1 MGFFQESAIF
11 QVYRATNCADL
22 LVEMEG
28 LLKNWK
34 ERVAEAAG
42 VLLAAPEVVEKI
54 DVFFQKHV
62 LPACCGLPV
71 GDVGREWQRTSS
83 PFARLFVHFV
93 FSEAMEIVSEVENI
107 NPYLV
112 TPHADWLRV
121 GESVKSADPG
131 GRTVCDD
138 FQIQETS
145 KWGALDLETLFS
157 SFLGGVFVFQI
168 CSLSCPWCCATFT
181 ATSRGRP

>member
-1 MGFFQESAIF
+1 MESLGFFQESTTF
-11 QVYRATNCADL
+11 QSYKAGKCADL

-34 ERVAEAAG
+34 DRVAEAAG

-54 DVFFQKHV
+54 DVFYQEHV

-83 PFARLFVHFV
+83 PFARLLAHFV
-93 FSEAMEIVSEVENI
+93 FAEAMEIVSEVENI
-107 NPYLV
+107 NPYFI

-145 KWGALDLETLFS
+145 KWGALDLGTLFS
-157 SFLGGVFVFQI
+157 SFLGVFMCFRFV
-168 CSLSCPWCCATFT
+168 P
-181 ATSRGRP
+181 